1 MHFSFCLSGRTF
13 YFLFSF
19 GKYFFLGRG
28 FWIYRFFF
36 KKVASH
42 HFQMLFHYLLAYL
55 ISDEKSA
62 ASDRELDSLEFS
74 DLELRFDVQ
83 VSSTIRKAEHS

>member
-13 YFLFSF
+13 ISYSALGNIFSLVEDSGF
-19 GKYFFLGRG
+19 TDFFL
-28 FWIYRFFF
+28 

-62 ASDRELDSLEFS
+62 VSDRELDSLEFS
-74 DLELRFDVQ
+74 DLG
-83 VSSTIRKAEHS
+83 AEV